1 MSNWSTRTFG
11 YTERSIFVTVGLQK
25 KKSFHLK
32 LLHFIPSNADLTDV
46 WQNKKKIFFALQM
59 YIPCGVLNPK
69 RAIISHWEIGPNQYN
84 TLHAS
89 QLYTPKWIPVD
100 FFPHTRHEGNSRG
113 SCEQVY
119 FSLFLPLRWT
129 LTGSISDFFTLQKG
143 CFTCSVLRTE
153 YKYMYTGL
161 QYSPWS

>member
-1 MSNWSTRTFG
+1 MSNGLTRTFG

-25 KKSFHLK
+25 KTPFNHK
-32 LLHFIPSNADLTDV
+32 LLHFISSNTDLTDV
-46 WQNKKKIFFALQM
+46 WQNKKKIFFGTSNVYPM
-59 YIPCGVLNPK
+59 WGF
-69 RAIISHWEIGPNQYN
+69 ISKTGYYRSHYQYN

-100 FFPHTRHEGNSRG
+100 FFPHTRHEGNSKG

-143 CFTCSVLRTE
+143 CYTCSVLRTE
-153 YKYMYTGL
+153 NKYTGL